1 MKSTNVKTVKTGQ
14 INITKTTRTNGWFS
28 LWQKGADMK
37 EIPLYG
43 PKLWMAEVEAKIR
56 YAYCRN
62 LLRLLLE
69 MELLTAT
76 EHDCIASACAAR
88 FGVRAYV

>member
-1 MKSTNVKTVKTGQ
+1 
-14 INITKTTRTNGWFS
+14 
-28 LWQKGADMK
+28 MK

-43 PKLWMAEVEAKIR
+43 PNLRMAEVEAKIR

-69 MELLTAT
+69 MDLLTAA
-76 EHDCIASACAAR
+76 EHDCILPSCAAR

>member
-1 MKSTNVKTVKTGQ
+1 
-14 INITKTTRTNGWFS
+14 
-28 LWQKGADMK
+28 MK

-43 PKLWMAEVEAKIR
+43 PNLRMVEVEAKIH

-69 MELLTAT
+69 MELLTAS
-76 EHDCIASACAAR
+76 EHDRILLSCAAR
-88 FGVRAYV
+88 FGVRVYV

>member
-1 MKSTNVKTVKTGQ
+1 
-14 INITKTTRTNGWFS
+14 
-28 LWQKGADMK
+28 MK
-37 EIPLYG
+37 EIPYG
-43 PKLWMAEVEAKIR
+43 PNFRMAEVEAKIR

-69 MELLTAT
+69 MDLLTAA
-76 EHDCIASACAAR
+76 EHDCIVSACAAR

>member
-1 MKSTNVKTVKTGQ
+1 
-14 INITKTTRTNGWFS
+14 
-28 LWQKGADMK
+28 MK

-43 PKLWMAEVEAKIR
+43 PNLRMVEVEAKIC

-69 MELLTAT
+69 MELLTAA
-76 EHDCIASACAAR
+76 EHDRIVSACAAR

>member
-1 MKSTNVKTVKTGQ
+1 MSKQPIQFPAWRIKAG
-14 INITKTTRTNGWFS
+14 G
-28 LWQKGADMK
+28 DMDSV
-37 EIPLYG
+37 L
-43 PKLWMAEVEAKIR
+43 R

-69 MELLTAT
+69 MELLTAS
-76 EHDCIASACAAR
+76 EHDRILLSCAAR

>member
-1 MKSTNVKTVKTGQ
+1 MKK
-14 INITKTTRTNGWFS
+14 
-28 LWQKGADMK
+28 
-37 EIPLYG
+37 IPLYG
-43 PKLWMAEVEAKIR
+43 PSLRMVEVEAKIR

-69 MELLTAT
+69 MELLTAA
-76 EHDCIASACAAR
+76 EHDRIVSACAVR

>member
-1 MKSTNVKTVKTGQ
+1 
-14 INITKTTRTNGWFS
+14 
-28 LWQKGADMK
+28 MK

-43 PKLWMAEVEAKIR
+43 PKLRMAEVEAKIR

-69 MELLTAT
+69 MELLTSS
-76 EHDCIASACAAR
+76 EHDRIVSACAAR
-88 FGVRAYV
+88 FGVRVYV

>member
-1 MKSTNVKTVKTGQ
+1 
-14 INITKTTRTNGWFS
+14 
-28 LWQKGADMK
+28 MK

-43 PKLWMAEVEAKIR
+43 PNLRMVEVEAKIR

-69 MELLTAT
+69 MELLTAA
-76 EHDCIASACAAR
+76 EHNRILLSCAAR
-88 FGVRAYV
+88 FGIRSYV

>member
-1 MKSTNVKTVKTGQ
+1 
-14 INITKTTRTNGWFS
+14 
-28 LWQKGADMK
+28 MK

-43 PKLWMAEVEAKIR
+43 PKLRMAEVEAKIR
-56 YAYCRN
+56 YTYCRN

-76 EHDCIASACAAR
+76 EHDRIASACAAR
-88 FGVRAYV
+88 FGVRVYV

>member
-1 MKSTNVKTVKTGQ
+1 MSKQPIQFPAWQIRTGQ
-14 INITKTTRTNGWFS
+14 NMDSI
-28 LWQKGADMK
+28 L
-37 EIPLYG
+37 
-43 PKLWMAEVEAKIR
+43 R

-69 MELLTAT
+69 MELLTSS
-76 EHDCIASACAAR
+76 EYDRILLSCAAR

>member
-1 MKSTNVKTVKTGQ
+1 MSKQPIQFPAWQ
-14 INITKTTRTNGWFS
+14 IRAGRDTDS
-28 LWQKGADMK
+28 VL
-37 EIPLYG
+37 
-43 PKLWMAEVEAKIR
+43 R

-69 MELLTAT
+69 MELLTAA
-76 EHDCIASACAAR
+76 EHDRIQLSCAAR

>member
-1 MKSTNVKTVKTGQ
+1 MSKQPIQFPAWQ
-14 INITKTTRTNGWFS
+14 IRAGRDTDS
-28 LWQKGADMK
+28 VL
-37 EIPLYG
+37 
-43 PKLWMAEVEAKIR
+43 R

-76 EHDCIASACAAR
+76 EHDCIVSACVAR

>member
-1 MKSTNVKTVKTGQ
+1 
-14 INITKTTRTNGWFS
+14 
-28 LWQKGADMK
+28 MK
-37 EIPLYG
+37 EIPYG
-43 PKLWMAEVEAKIR
+43 PNLRMVEVEAKIC

-76 EHDCIASACAAR
+76 EHDRILYSCAAR
-88 FGVRAYV
+88 FGVRSYV

>member
-1 MKSTNVKTVKTGQ
+1 
-14 INITKTTRTNGWFS
+14 
-28 LWQKGADMK
+28 MK

-43 PKLWMAEVEAKIR
+43 PKLRMAEVEAKIR

-69 MELLTAT
+69 MELLTVT
-76 EHDCIASACAAR
+76 EHDRILRACVAR

>member
-1 MKSTNVKTVKTGQ
+1 MSKQPIQFPAWQIRTGQ
-14 INITKTTRTNGWFS
+14 NMDSI
-28 LWQKGADMK
+28 L
-37 EIPLYG
+37 
-43 PKLWMAEVEAKIR
+43 R

-69 MELLTAT
+69 MELLTSS
-76 EHDCIASACAAR
+76 EHDRIVSASAAR

>member
-37 EIPLYG
+37 ERPYG
-43 PKLWMAEVEAKIR
+43 PNLRMAEVEAKIR

-62 LLRLLLE
+62 LLRLLSE
-69 MELLTAT
+69 MELLTAA
-76 EHDCIASACAAR
+76 EHDRILLSCAAR

>member
-1 MKSTNVKTVKTGQ
+1 
-14 INITKTTRTNGWFS
+14 
-28 LWQKGADMK
+28 MK

-43 PKLWMAEVEAKIR
+43 PSLRVAEVEAKIR

-69 MELLTAT
+69 MELLTSS
-76 EHDCIASACAAR
+76 EHDRIASACAAR

>member
-1 MKSTNVKTVKTGQ
+1 
-14 INITKTTRTNGWFS
+14 
-28 LWQKGADMK
+28 MK

-43 PKLWMAEVEAKIR
+43 PKLRMAEVEAKIR

-69 MELLTAT
+69 MELLTSS
-76 EHDCIASACAAR
+76 EHDRIVSACAAR
-88 FGVRAYV
+88 LGVRAYV

>member
-1 MKSTNVKTVKTGQ
+1 MSKQPIQFPAWQIRTGQ
-14 INITKTTRTNGWFS
+14 NMDSI
-28 LWQKGADMK
+28 LC
-37 EIPLYG
+37 
-43 PKLWMAEVEAKIR
+43 

-69 MELLTAT
+69 MELLTAS
-76 EHDCIASACAAR
+76 EHDRILLSCAAR

>member
-1 MKSTNVKTVKTGQ
+1 MSKQPIQFPAWQ
-14 INITKTTRTNGWFS
+14 IRAGR
-28 LWQKGADMK
+28 DMDS
-37 EIPLYG
+37 IL
-43 PKLWMAEVEAKIR
+43 R

-69 MELLTAT
+69 MELLTAA
-76 EHDCIASACAAR
+76 EHDCIASACAAQ

>member
-1 MKSTNVKTVKTGQ
+1 
-14 INITKTTRTNGWFS
+14 
-28 LWQKGADMK
+28 MK

-43 PKLWMAEVEAKIR
+43 PKLRMAEVEAKIR
-56 YAYCRN
+56 YAYCHN

-69 MELLTAT
+69 MELLTAS
-76 EHDCIASACAAR
+76 EHDRIVSACAAR

>member
-1 MKSTNVKTVKTGQ
+1 MSKQPIQFPAWQ
-14 INITKTTRTNGWFS
+14 IRAGRDKDS
-28 LWQKGADMK
+28 VL
-37 EIPLYG
+37 
-43 PKLWMAEVEAKIR
+43 R

-69 MELLTAT
+69 MELLTAA
-76 EHDCIASACAAR
+76 EHDRILLSCAAR

>member
-1 MKSTNVKTVKTGQ
+1 
-14 INITKTTRTNGWFS
+14 
-28 LWQKGADMK
+28 MK

-43 PKLWMAEVEAKIR
+43 PNLRMVEVEAKIC

-69 MELLTAT
+69 MELLTAS
-76 EHDCIASACAAR
+76 EHDRIVSACATR

>member
-1 MKSTNVKTVKTGQ
+1 
-14 INITKTTRTNGWFS
+14 
-28 LWQKGADMK
+28 MK

-43 PKLWMAEVEAKIR
+43 PNLRMAEVEAKIR

-69 MELLTAT
+69 MELLTAA
-76 EHDCIASACAAR
+76 EHDGIVSACAAR
-88 FGVRAYV
+88 FDVRAYV

>member
-1 MKSTNVKTVKTGQ
+1 
-14 INITKTTRTNGWFS
+14 
-28 LWQKGADMK
+28 MK

-43 PKLWMAEVEAKIR
+43 PNLREEEVDAKIR

-69 MELLTAT
+69 MELLTVA
-76 EHDCIASACAAR
+76 EHDRILLSCAAR
-88 FGVRAYV
+88 FGVRSYV

>member
-1 MKSTNVKTVKTGQ
+1 
-14 INITKTTRTNGWFS
+14 
-28 LWQKGADMK
+28 MK

-43 PKLWMAEVEAKIR
+43 PKLRMAEVKAKIR

-69 MELLTAT
+69 MELLTAA
-76 EHDCIASACAAR
+76 EHDCILLSCAAR

>member
-1 MKSTNVKTVKTGQ
+1 M
-14 INITKTTRTNGWFS
+14 KTTRTNGWFS

-43 PKLWMAEVEAKIR
+43 PKLRMAEVEAKIR

-69 MELLTAT
+69 MELLTAA
-76 EHDCIASACAAR
+76 EHDCIQLSCAAR
-88 FGVRAYV
+88 FGARAYV

>member
-1 MKSTNVKTVKTGQ
+1 
-14 INITKTTRTNGWFS
+14 
-28 LWQKGADMK
+28 MK
-37 EIPLYG
+37 EIPYG
-43 PKLWMAEVEAKIR
+43 PNLRVEEVDAKIR

-69 MELLTAT
+69 MELLTAA
-76 EHDCIASACAAR
+76 EHDCIVSACAAR

>member
-1 MKSTNVKTVKTGQ
+1 
-14 INITKTTRTNGWFS
+14 
-28 LWQKGADMK
+28 MK

-43 PKLWMAEVEAKIR
+43 PNLRMVEVEAKIC

-69 MELLTAT
+69 MELLTAS
-76 EHDCIASACAAR
+76 EHDRILLSCATR
-88 FGVRAYV
+88 FGVSAYV

>member
-1 MKSTNVKTVKTGQ
+1 
-14 INITKTTRTNGWFS
+14 
-28 LWQKGADMK
+28 MK
-37 EIPLYG
+37 EIPYG
-43 PKLWMAEVEAKIR
+43 PNLRMAEVEAKIR

-69 MELLTAT
+69 MELLTAV
-76 EHDCIASACAAR
+76 EHDCIVSACATR

>member
-1 MKSTNVKTVKTGQ
+1 
-14 INITKTTRTNGWFS
+14 
-28 LWQKGADMK
+28 MK
-37 EIPLYG
+37 EIPYG
-43 PKLWMAEVEAKIR
+43 PNLRMAEVEAKIR

-69 MELLTAT
+69 MDLLTAA
-76 EHDCIASACAAR
+76 EHDRIVSACATR